1 MNDGGDHPREACG
14 VFGVYGPGEDVARL
28 TFYGLFSL
36 QHRGQESAGIAAGDG
51 REVRLSTGMGLVSQV
66 FDEERLGHLRGH
78 LAIGHTR
85 YSTAGGSFA
94 RNAQPIV
101 VREGASGRQIAV
113 AHNGN
118 LVNAGVLREDV
129 EAAGATLRGDADTE
143 LIAHL
148 LALAPAGDWEGRFA
162 YMMRRAHGAY
172 SLAIMTPDT
181 LFAARDPLGVRPLC
195 LGRLGESWIVASET
209 CALEH
214 LGATIEREVEPG
226 EVIRIDET
234 GARGFFPLG
243 RSGRTAGCTLEYVYF
258 ARPDSRLSGELI
270 YLARERLG
278 EELARER
285 PPPESADLVIGVP
298 DSGIPAA
305 IGFAR
310 AAGLP
315 YRDGLVKNRYVGR
328 TFIQPDQRIRDAGVA
343 LKLNAMREVLH
354 GRRVV
359 VVDDSIVRGTTKPRV
374 MELLRRAGA
383 REVHVRIASPPIV
396 APCHLGVDMATRAEL
411 IAANNTVPEIR
422 AHIGADSLG
431 YLSVEGLVRAT
442 RRPAEALCN
451 GCFTNRYPMD
461 VQDQLPLVAP
471 RVDPAAEA

>member
-1 MNDGGDHPREACG
+1 
-14 VFGVYGPGEDVARL
+14 
-28 TFYGLFSL
+28 
-36 QHRGQESAGIAAGDG
+36 
-51 REVRLSTGMGLVSQV
+51 
-66 FDEERLGHLRGH
+66 
-78 LAIGHTR
+78 
-85 YSTAGGSFA
+85 
-94 RNAQPIV
+94 
-101 VREGASGRQIAV
+101 
-113 AHNGN
+113 
-118 LVNAGVLREDV
+118 
-129 EAAGATLRGDADTE
+129 
-143 LIAHL
+143 
-148 LALAPAGDWEGRFA
+148 
-162 YMMRRAHGAY
+162 MMRRAHGAY
-172 SLAIMTPDT
+172 SLAIMTADT

-214 LGATIEREVEPG
+214 LGATTEREVAPG
-226 EVIRIDET
+226 EVLRIDER
-234 GARGFFPLG
+234 GPRGFFPLG

-285 PPPESADLVIGVP
+285 PPPASADLVIGVP

-343 LKLNAMREVLH
+343 LKLNAMREVLE

-383 REVHVRIASPPIV
+383 EEVHVRIASAAHRRALPPGRGHGHARGADRGQQHGARDPRPHRRRFARLPERGRAGARHAPPGGRALQRLLHEPLPDGRAGPAAADGPARGRLTGIPRPRRAV
-396 APCHLGVDMATRAEL
+396 YCAAMPEETPRQTRTAGEATAPTGPPSKAPCASW
-411 IAANNTVPEIR
+411 P
-422 AHIGADSLG
+422 
-431 YLSVEGLVRAT
+431 
-442 RRPAEALCN
+442 
-451 GCFTNRYPMD
+451 
-461 VQDQLPLVAP
+461 
-471 RVDPAAEA
+471 

>member
-51 REVRLSTGMGLVSQV
+51 REVRLSTGMGLVAQV

-101 VREGASGRQIAV
+101 VREGASGGQIAV

-214 LGATIEREVEPG
+214 LGAAIEREVEPG

-234 GARGFFPLG
+234 GMRGFFPLG
-243 RSGRTAGCTLEYVYF
+243 QSGRTAGCTLEYVYF

-343 LKLNAMREVLH
+343 LKLNAMREVLE

-442 RRPAEALCN
+442 RRPADALCN

-471 RVDPAAEA
+471 RAEPAAS